1 MAARVYKNKLTLD
14 GRLKLVP
21 GVSEAKVKAV
31 KALSEKHL
39 AGDRIASA
47 TLLEVLTTSDAMFNM
62 AHLASLNFVPNFDE
76 APRKWQQIAG
86 IRPVPDFKPPT
97 LFSIN
102 KSWDDGDADGSSAVL
117 DAHGAAPVIPEGTPY
132 PYAYISGEVNEGAG
146 IKKRGFKT
154 DWTLEARINDA
165 LGVID
170 ALPDEMRSVALDTEE
185 ADVFGALIAQT
196 PAGSA
201 LAGGTVPTGATV
213 AVNAALSRDALI
225 RATMELA
232 LREINGRVI
241 QVNGGYNLLVAVGQ
255 GIYANYIL
263 NQTLTAFESNGT
275 AGSVPNFV
283 YQINGGYNPLANIT
297 VIETEWLTG
306 AAWMLMPAK
315 GATRRPVLER
325 LELRGY
331 QTPQL
336 FAKNDGGVY
345 VGGAAVSPFEGSFDS
360 DAITLKL
367 RQFGGGCV
375 WDDGKAIVKS
385 TGAGV

>member
-21 GVSEAKVKAV
+21 GVSAPKVKAV
-31 KALSEKHL
+31 KELSEKHL

-47 TLLEVLTTSDAMFNM
+47 TLLEALTTSDAMFNM
-62 AHLASLNFVPNFDE
+62 AHLATLNFVPNFDE
-76 APRKWQQIAG
+76 APRKWSQIAG
-86 IRPVPDFKPPT
+86 IRQVPDFKSPT
-97 LFSIN
+97 LWSIN
-102 KSWDDGDADGSSAVL
+102 KSWDDGDGDGSSAVL
-117 DAHGAAPVIPEGTPY
+117 GANGEAPVIPEGTPY
-132 PYAYISGEVNEGAG
+132 PYAYIAGEVNAGTG

-170 ALPDEMRSVALDTEE
+170 MLPDEMRKVSLDTEE
-185 ADVFGALIAQT
+185 ADVFGALIAGVPT
-196 PAGSA
+196 GSK

-213 AVNAALSRDALI
+213 AVNAPLSRDALI
-225 RATMELA
+225 RALMELA
-232 LREINGRVI
+232 LRTINGRVI
-241 QVNGGYNLLVAVGQ
+241 QVNGGYNLLVSVGQ

-263 NQTLTAFESNGT
+263 SQTLTAFESNGT

-297 VIETEWLTG
+297 VIETEFLTG
-306 AAWMLMPAK
+306 AAWMLLPAK
-315 GATRRPVLER
+315 GTTARPVLER

-336 FAKNDGGVY
+336 FVKNDGGVY
-345 VGGAAVSPFEGSFDS
+345 VGGSAVSPFEGSFDS
-360 DAITLKL
+360 DSITLKL
-367 RQFGGGCV
+367 RQFGGGVV
-375 WDDGKAIVKS
+375 WDLGKAIVKS
-385 TGAGV
+385 DGSGA